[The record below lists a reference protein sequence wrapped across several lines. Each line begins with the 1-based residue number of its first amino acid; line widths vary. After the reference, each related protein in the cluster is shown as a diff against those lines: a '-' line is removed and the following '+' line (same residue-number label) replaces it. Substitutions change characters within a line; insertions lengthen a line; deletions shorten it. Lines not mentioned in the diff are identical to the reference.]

1 MTDTMRLRLRF
12 SAACDLGEHQQIMLP
27 VPPHLRTVRDFA
39 CHVSRRLKLTTS
51 GAGTEPPLF
60 FLDEFVLSQTDELR
74 TVVRDDETL
83 DVKLPC
89 AQMAFMPP
97 QVTAPALQALP
108 ASGKREASSTAS
120 SSSEQPAKRAKA
132 SSERT
137 VQANEVATTRK
148 VQPVV
153 LPKPAASSSSSSFDD
168 GSEKQE
174 PSVSVASKAV
184 TAVVAVPDGLRP
196 QDIGSTTG
204 LYVKG
209 LADWVDGD
217 QLLREFSRFGAVES
231 AKVIIDFDTE
241 KSKGFGFVEFQHEES
256 AAKALAAGPRIVNG
270 DFECDVQP
278 RKPRSSGERGK
289 TGKGKGKG
297 KSKW

>member
-1 MTDTMRLRLRF
+1 MRLRLRF
-12 SAACDLGEHQQIMLP
+12 SAAYDLGEHQQIMLP

-89 AQMAFMPP
+89 AQMAIMPP

-120 SSSEQPAKRAKA
+120 SSSEQPVKRAKA

-137 VQANEVATTRK
+137 VQVATTRK

-153 LPKPAASSSSSSFDD
+153 LPKPAASSSSSSSDD

-174 PSVSVASKAV
+174 PSVASKAV
-184 TAVVAVPDGLRP
+184 TAVVAVPDGARP

-241 KSKGFGFVEFQHEES
+241 KSKGFGFVEFQHVES
-256 AAKALAAGPRIVNG
+256 AAKALSGGPRIVNG

-278 RKPRSSGERGK
+278 RKPRSSGEKGK

-297 KSKW
+297 